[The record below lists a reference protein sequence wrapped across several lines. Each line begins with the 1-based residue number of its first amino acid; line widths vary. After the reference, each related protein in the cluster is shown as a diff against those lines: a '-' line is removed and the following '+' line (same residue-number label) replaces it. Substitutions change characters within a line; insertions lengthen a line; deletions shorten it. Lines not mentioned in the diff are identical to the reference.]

1 MPKPVR
7 WIAGI
12 VGVIFAA
19 LAIGGSIQ
27 AYHEFGL
34 LGPIGMVIM
43 FGGLYAVMLLG
54 LTACWG

>member
-19 LAIGGSIQ
+19 LAVGSSVS
-27 AYHEFGL
+27 AYHEFGV
-34 LGPIGMVIM
+34 LGPVMMVTM
-43 FGGLYAVMLLG
+43 FGGLYAVVLLG
-54 LTACWG
+54 LAAVF

>member
-12 VGVIFAA
+12 VGVIFAT
-19 LAIGGSIQ
+19 LAVGGSIQ

-34 LGPIGMVIM
+34 LGSAGMVVL
-43 FGGLYAVMLLG
+43 FGGLYAVVLLG
-54 LTACWG
+54 LAAVF

>member
-12 VGVIFAA
+12 VGVIFAF
-19 LAIGGSIQ
+19 LAVGGSIQ

-43 FGGLYAVMLLG
+43 FGGLYAVVMLG
-54 LTACWG
+54 LAAVF